1 MPMRIAASLTGRL
14 VGEQRRSPRAM
25 LVERG
30 NVSEIDFVVVTDLSP
45 EGAQLV
51 APAPLEIGSEVALK
65 LPMLEPLDGQ
75 IIWVSKRLA
84 GCRFLDPLH
93 PAVLRVLVAAAQA

>member
-1 MPMRIAASLTGRL
+1 MRIAASLTGRPI
-14 VGEQRRSPRAM
+14 GDRRRSTRAR
-25 LVERG
+25 LVENNTASG
-30 NVSEIDFVVVTDLSP
+30 IDFVVVTDLSS

-51 APAPLEIGSEVALK
+51 APAPLEIGSEVALT

-93 PAVLRVLVAAAQA
+93 PAVLRVLVAAAQG